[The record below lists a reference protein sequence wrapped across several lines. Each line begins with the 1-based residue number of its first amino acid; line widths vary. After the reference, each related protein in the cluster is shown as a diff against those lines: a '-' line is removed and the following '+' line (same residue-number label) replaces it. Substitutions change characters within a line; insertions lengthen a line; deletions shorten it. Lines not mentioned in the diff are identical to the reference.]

1 MKFKSLALAATVL
14 AALAAPV
21 SAQIKEHVF
30 KVGIGLSEDHPQ
42 ALAVK
47 HFAEKL
53 AAKSG
58 GKMNAKLFASGSLG
72 NDVSMTSALR
82 GGTLEMTVP
91 DSSTLMSLIKPFGVL
106 NLPLTFNNEQ
116 EADAVLDGPFG
127 QKLLAKLPEKGL
139 VGLGYWENGFRHVT
153 NSRRPINK
161 ADDLAG
167 LKLRVIQSPLF
178 LDTFNALGTN
188 ATPMPFTELYT
199 AMEQAAVDGQEN
211 PPATILTSKFYEVQ
225 KHLVLSRHMYSAWVL
240 LMSKKTWDGLSAQEQ
255 KIVQEAARE
264 ATLFERK
271 SIRALSETALGDLK
285 KVGMQITE
293 LPAAE
298 QAKLRAKLQPV
309 LAKYGREFGEE
320 TTNELMSEL
329 AKVRG
334 TAATAAK

>member
-1 MKFKSLALAATVL
+1 MKFTSLALAATVL

-106 NLPLTFNNEQ
+106 NLPLTFNNEA

-127 QKLLAKLPEKGL
+127 QKLLAMLPDKGL
-139 VGLGYWENGFRHVT
+139 IGLGFWENGFRHVT
-153 NSRRPINK
+153 NSRRPINT

-199 AMEQAAVDGQEN
+199 AMESRAVDGQDN
-211 PPATILTSKFYEVQ
+211 PIVAFETNRFYEVQ
-225 KHLVLSRHMYSAWVL
+225 KHLSLTRHVYNPLIVLFSQKM
-240 LMSKKTWDGLSAQEQ
+240 WDKLSADERQ
-255 KIVQEAARE
+255 ILLDAARE
-264 ATLFERK
+264 T
-271 SIRALSETALGDLK
+271 S
-285 KVGMQITE
+285 
-293 LPAAE
+293 AE
-298 QAKLRAKLQPV
+298 QRRVSRDMEAKALEKAKSQGTQVTDLTAQERARLRERVRPV
-309 LAKYGREFGEE
+309 TEQYTRELGEPLVKEILAEID
-320 TTNELMSEL
+320 
-329 AKVRG
+329 KVR
-334 TAATAAK
+334 AHR

>member
-1 MKFKSLALAATVL
+1 MQFKTLALAATLL

-30 KVGIGLSEDHPQ
+30 KVGIGLSDDHPQ

-47 HFAEKL
+47 YFAEQL

-58 GKMNAKLFASGSLG
+58 GKMTAKLFASGSLG

-82 GGTLEMTVP
+82 GGTLEMTIP

-106 NLPLTFNNEQ
+106 NLPLTFNTEQ

-127 QKLLAKLPEKGL
+127 QKLLAMLPDKGL
-139 VGLGYWENGFRHVT
+139 IGLGFWENGFRHVT

-161 ADDLAG
+161 AEDLAG

-199 AMEQAAVDGQEN
+199 AMEQGAVDGQEN
-211 PPATILTSKFYEVQ
+211 PPATILASKFYEVQ

-240 LMSKKTWDGLSAQEQ
+240 LMSKKAWDGLSAQEQ
-255 KIVQEAARE
+255 KIVQDAARE
-264 ATLFERK
+264 ATLYERK
-271 SIRALSETALGDLK
+271 TIRAFSETALGELK
-285 KVGMQITE
+285 KAGMQITE
-293 LPAAE
+293 LPPAE
-298 QAKLRAKLQPV
+298 QAKMRAKLQSV
-309 LAKYGREFGEE
+309 LTKYGTEFGDA
-320 TTNELMSEL
+320 TTKELMGEL
-329 AKVRG
+329 TKVR
-334 TAATAAK
+334 TAK